1 MSVCH
6 CSRPLSLRFA
16 DLKRAR
22 DEINLKLH
30 LASLEVKDEW
40 GDLEGKWQSFSERA
54 EVHRSADG
62 VGAALG
68 SLGEELKQAY
78 QRIRKAL

>member
-1 MSVCH
+1 MSDFDK
-6 CSRPLSLRFA
+6 LIA

-22 DEINLKLH
+22 DEIKLKLH
-30 LASLEVKDEW
+30 LASLDVKEEW
-40 GDLEGKWQSFSERA
+40 GELEGKWQSFSERA
-54 EVHRSADG
+54 EMHRSADG

>member
-1 MSVCH
+1 MSD
-6 CSRPLSLRFA
+6 LDSLIA

-62 VGAALG
+62 VSAALG

>member
-1 MSVCH
+1 MSD
-6 CSRPLSLRFA
+6 LDSLIA